1 MDEESESFSKSKSLA
16 SGCCLAFA
24 YHYLFIY
31 LFIYLFVYCQ
41 FQPGVAYKK
50 ASTFLKVL
58 NLAIFD
64 RFHEIL
70 YARKVSKPQ
79 NREIMISMPAY
90 RISLDIVTKLG

>member
-16 SGCCLAFA
+16 SGCCLTFT

-31 LFIYLFVYCQ
+31 LFIYCQ

-50 ASTFLKVL
+50 ESTFLKVL

-64 RFHEIL
+64 HFHEIL

-79 NREIMISMPAY
+79 NREIMISIPAY
-90 RISLDIVTKLG
+90 RISLDIVTKLGYL

>member
-24 YHYLFIY
+24 YHYLF
-31 LFIYLFVYCQ
+31 LYLFVYCQ

-64 RFHEIL
+64 RFHETL

>member
-31 LFIYLFVYCQ
+31 LFVYCQ
-41 FQPGVAYKK
+41 FQPGVSYKK
-50 ASTFLKVL
+50 ASFFLKVL

-64 RFHEIL
+64 RFHEIF

-79 NREIMISMPAY
+79 NREIMISIPAY

>member
-1 MDEESESFSKSKSLA
+1 MLLSFCVS
-16 SGCCLAFA
+16 
-24 YHYLFIY
+24 LFIY
-31 LFIYLFVYCQ
+31 LFIYSFVYCQ